1 MKICRTCKVEKE
13 ITEFKKNP
21 MYKDGYET
29 QCKKCQKEIKLER
42 LNHNINSN
50 NIPIKKICR
59 ICNEEKDIT
68 EFGINRAYKDGYE
81 TRCKIC
87 RNKEAAI
94 KREKHRES
102 NNKKYIEKYHS
113 DPEFKKHRN
122 ETSKKS
128 NLKMKKEHPERIMLY
143 SSRRRAKEK
152 GWEFNIDESDIIIPT
167 HCPILGIELIPG
179 GLGIHAFNS
188 PSIDRID
195 SSKGYIKG
203 NVRVISLRA
212 NMMKNDADL
221 QELEQFCKNI
231 LNYMNNEDIV
241 RTVENDESTELE
253 DKELLG

>member
-94 KREKHRES
+94 QREKHRES
-102 NNKKYIEKYHS
+102 NNKKYVEKYHS
-113 DPEFKKHRN
+113 DPEFKKWFDVAVDLSVEYRIKQGILRMEPSVIN
-122 ETSKKS
+122 YINSEEIETTTE
-128 NLKMKKEHPERIMLY
+128 LT
-143 SSRRRAKEK
+143 
-152 GWEFNIDESDIIIPT
+152 IDEDDEDELTKMLALEPEDDDKYQEIIEE
-167 HCPILGIELIPG
+167 PIVSETQI
-179 GLGIHAFNS
+179 
-188 PSIDRID
+188 
-195 SSKGYIKG
+195 
-203 NVRVISLRA
+203 VI
-212 NMMKNDADL
+212 
-221 QELEQFCKNI
+221 
-231 LNYMNNEDIV
+231 
-241 RTVENDESTELE
+241 TE
-253 DKELLG
+253 